1 MSQVFM
7 HEIEKLKK
15 KILSLSALV
24 EENLIQAVSALNTR
38 DASLAQQVIESDAE
52 IDRQEV
58 EVEEEGLKILAL
70 YQPVAM
76 DLRFLTTVIK
86 INNDL
91 ERIGDLAANIAGR
104 ACSMCREPALPV
116 PEELQDAAIKA
127 RDMVRN
133 SLTAFVNLD
142 AQLAAE
148 VCQADDAVD
157 RLCRQVIKFVV
168 AAGQKNPEH
177 LNFYIT
183 MLMASRNVERVGDHA
198 TNIAEDV
205 IYLVK
210 GAIVRHNPTADA
222 ECAG

>member
-1 MSQVFM
+1 MSQIFM

-15 KILSLSALV
+15 KILSLSAQV
-24 EENLIQAVSALNTR
+24 EENVVQAVRALNAR
-38 DASLAQQVIESDAE
+38 DADLARQVIDSDAE

-76 DLRFLTTVIK
+76 DLRFLTAVIK

-104 ACSMCREPALPV
+104 ARKMCKEPALPIPV
-116 PEELQDAAIKA
+116 ELQEAAIKA
-127 RDMVRN
+127 RDMVHH

-142 AQLAAE
+142 AELAVQ
-148 VCQADDAVD
+148 VCGADDEVD
-157 RLCRQVIKFVV
+157 RLCRQVKRFVV

-177 LNFYIT
+177 LNYYLT
-183 MLMASRNVERVGDHA
+183 VLLAARNVERVGDHA

-205 IYLVK
+205 VYLVEGK
-210 GAIVRHNPTADA
+210 IVRHTPIVD
-222 ECAG
+222 EDD

>member
-1 MSQVFM
+1 MSLAFV

-15 KILSLSALV
+15 KILTLSALV
-24 EENLIQAVSALNTR
+24 EENVVQAVTALNTR
-38 DASLAQQVIESDAE
+38 DAVMAQRVIDSDVE

-91 ERIGDLAANIAGR
+91 ERIGDLAANIASR
-104 ACSMCREPALPV
+104 AKKLCNAPALAT
-116 PEELQDAAIKA
+116 PEELQSAAIKA
-127 RDMVRN
+127 RDMVRR

-142 AQLAAE
+142 AQLAADVCASDDE
-148 VCQADDAVD
+148 VDA
-157 RLCRQVIKFVV
+157 LCKAVAKFVEEF
-168 AAGQKNPEH
+168 GKKNPENLEH
-177 LNFYIT
+177 YLVMYK
-183 MLMASRNVERVGDHA
+183 AARNIERVGDHA

-205 IYLVK
+205 IYLVEGK
-210 GAIVRHNPTADA
+210 IVRHYSFH
-222 ECAG
+222 EEE

>member
-1 MSQVFM
+1 MMSLVFM

-24 EENLIQAVSALNTR
+24 EENVIHAVKALNTR
-38 DASLAQQVIESDAE
+38 DAALALQVIESDAE

-91 ERIGDLAANIAGR
+91 ERIGDLAGNIAGR
-104 ACSMCREPALPV
+104 ARKLCKEPALPV
-116 PEELQDAAIKA
+116 PEELQDAAVKA
-127 RDMVRN
+127 RNMVHH

-142 AQLAAE
+142 ARLAAR
-148 VCQADDAVD
+148 VCRADDEVD
-157 RLCRQVIKFVV
+157 RLCRQVKQFVV
-168 AAGQKNPEH
+168 AAGRKNPEH
-177 LNFYIT
+177 LNYYIT

-205 IYLVK
+205 IYLVEGK
-210 GAIVRHNPTADA
+210 IVRHHPAP
-222 ECAG
+222 EEE

>member
-15 KILSLSALV
+15 QILGLSARV
-24 EENLIQAVSALNTR
+24 EENVVQAVKALNTR
-38 DASLAQQVIESDAE
+38 DAALAQQVIESDAE
-52 IDRQEV
+52 IDRLEV

-91 ERIGDLAANIAGR
+91 ERIGDLAANIAAR
-104 ACSMCREPALPV
+104 ARKMCKEPALPI
-116 PEELQDAAIKA
+116 PEELQVAAVKA
-127 RDMVRN
+127 RDMVRH

-142 AQLAAE
+142 AGLANSVCESDDE
-148 VCQADDAVD
+148 VDG
-157 RLCRQVIKFVV
+157 LCKQVAQFVEES
-168 AAGQKNPEH
+168 GMKNPEN
-177 LNFYIT
+177 LKYYLT
-183 MLMASRNVERVGDHA
+183 MLRAARNIERVGDHA

-205 IYLVK
+205 IYLAEGK
-210 GAIVRHNPTADA
+210 IVRHSSLNDD
-222 ECAG
+222 E